1 MHVILEFVVALWG
14 ICVYTVDGERVCAC
28 CELVAF
34 FCRANTPSMDRD
46 WRGSIPPPS
55 RYHTAIGRARPD
67 PEEDP
72 GDPHTRSLTH
82 RLSHPRDL
90 HLYRSKMADELLT
103 GHLITH
109 LSSYL

>member
-1 MHVILEFVVALWG
+1 MRLYELWAKGLFWNLLLRCGGYAYILSMVKGCVRAVNWSHFFV
-14 ICVYTVDGERVCAC
+14 
-28 CELVAF
+28 
-34 FCRANTPSMDRD
+34 RAITPSMDRD

-82 RLSHPRDL
+82 WPLHPRDHPSICRQYILL
-90 HLYRSKMADELLT
+90 HRQ
-103 GHLITH
+103 
-109 LSSYL
+109 

>member
-1 MHVILEFVVALWG
+1 MVKGCVRVVNWSP
-14 ICVYTVDGERVCAC
+14 
-28 CELVAF
+28 F
-34 FCRANTPSMDRD
+34 FCRTNTPSMDRD

-67 PEEDP
+67 PEKDP

-82 RLSHPRDL
+82 RLP
-90 HLYRSKMADELLT
+90 HLPDIHLSFFTGSKVADELLT

-109 LSSYL
+109 LSGYL

>member
-1 MHVILEFVVALWG
+1 MVKGCVRAVNWSHFFVRT
-14 ICVYTVDGERVCAC
+14 I
-28 CELVAF
+28 
-34 FCRANTPSMDRD
+34 TPSMDRD

-82 RLSHPRDL
+82 WSLHPRDL
-90 HLYRSKMADELLT
+90 YLHRSKMADELLT
-103 GHLITH
+103 GHLTIH
-109 LSSYL
+109 LSDYL